1 MSVCGFTR
9 GSRETGLSGY
19 CHDSGGG
26 ESRDIEHGRPK
37 HDQEAFECGEERV
50 GYLFDKCV

>member
-1 MSVCGFTR
+1 MDLLEEAEKR
-9 GSRETGLSGY
+9 GYQATD
-19 CHDSGGG
+19 HDSGGG
-26 ESRDIEHGRPK
+26 ESRDIEHGRRK